1 MAKSKRPEMG
11 YNEKTGLYLKKVK
24 DAATGKWVS
33 VYGHTKEETR
43 RKAREKEAELARAA
57 DLRENPPFWI
67 YAAQWYALH
76 TGDYS
81 EKRKQDYQNAI
92 NNHICPVIGEK
103 QLRDISYSDVQLVMA
118 KIADKSKSLQ
128 QKVTTALR
136 RIFDAAA
143 RDRIIDASPCAD
155 LKPGG
160 QDAAEK
166 EALTKAQQRTL
177 LEAVRG
183 LPIYPFVMI
192 CLYTGLRREEALGL
206 RWRNVH
212 LDGPAPHV
220 DVRAACNWE
229 GHNKATLTPLLKS
242 DAAYRSIP
250 LPPQLVQI
258 LHELREAQNGPY
270 VISRGEGELL
280 TAAAFRR
287 RWDAVTLREEH
298 QVTYTMRGQEITR
311 DLHLGD
317 EVPYHPGVKVS
328 MNFHTTPHLL
338 RHTYISEL
346 ILSGVAVK
354 RVQYLA
360 GHSSPIQTLKIYTHL
375 MENRP
380 EDLYSE
386 VLKAFPVDASD

>member
-1 MAKSKRPEMG
+1 MAKAKRPEMA
-11 YNEKTGLYLKKVK
+11 YNEKTRLYCKKVK
-24 DAATGKWVS
+24 DASTGKWVC

-43 RKAREKEAELARAA
+43 RKAREREAEFAIAA
-57 DLRENPPFWI
+57 DFRENPQFFV
-67 YAAQWYALH
+67 YAKQWYELH

-81 EKRKQDYQNAI
+81 EKRKQDYRNAI

-118 KIADKSKSLQ
+118 KISGSSKSLQ
-128 QKVTTALR
+128 QKVATTLR
-136 RIFDAAA
+136 RIFDAAVK
-143 RDRIIDASPCAD
+143 DKLIDMSPCAD
-155 LKPGG
+155 LKPSG
-160 QDAAEK
+160 QDAPEK
-166 EALTKAQQRTL
+166 EALTKDQQRTL
-177 LEAVRG
+177 LESVRG
-183 LPIYPFVMI
+183 LPIYPFVML

-206 RWRNVH
+206 QWQHVH
-212 LDGPAPHV
+212 LDAPAPHI

-229 GHNKATLTPLLKS
+229 GKNTAKLTPLLKS

-258 LHELREAQNGPY
+258 LQELREAQNGPC

-280 TAAAFRR
+280 SATAFRR
-287 RWDAVTLREEH
+287 RWEAVTLRETR
-298 QVTYTMRGQEITR
+298 QITYTVHGQEKTR
-311 DLHLGD
+311 DLRVGD
-317 EVPYHPGVKVS
+317 EVPYHPGVKIT
-328 MNFHTTPHLL
+328 MDFHTTPHLL
-338 RHTYISEL
+338 RHTYVSEL

-360 GHSSPIQTLKIYTHL
+360 GHASPIQTLKIYTHL

-386 VLKAFPVDASD
+386 VLKAFSE